1 MNICCLKLEGR
12 IIIKEKKSR
21 LLKASHLIFN
31 FPNVHPLFNLLG
43 LSHFL
48 GFIHCPTFFKL
59 SSCPTS
65 PSFIPFFISLD
76 CPTSQCSS
84 NVPSFLDC
92 PINICSFIHCL
103 TTLDGPTS
111 TRSSIVLIFL
121 QPPSNSCNCPTS
133 LNLSLLGILFDFL
146 KFSPLLV

>member
-1 MNICCLKLEGR
+1 
-12 IIIKEKKSR
+12 
-21 LLKASHLIFN
+21 
-31 FPNVHPLFNLLG
+31 
-43 LSHFL
+43 
-48 GFIHCPTFFKL
+48 
-59 SSCPTS
+59 
-65 PSFIPFFISLD
+65 
-76 CPTSQCSS
+76 
-84 NVPSFLDC
+84 LDC